1 MYSTRARAGSVEAQ
15 RMQDLQRLRVAVPSS
30 GRGRGVLVI
39 AAGGGGAERHARDA
53 CDRLA
58 RGGFVAAAAWVADA
72 AGAPGAAER
81 AAVDAGIEQLF
92 CEHATEG
99 PRVGLVGFGRGA
111 LLALDAAA
119 RGARVAAV
127 IALDPRFETAWLDA
141 ALPRIDAFVLAVCAE
156 KEAGEAGVG
165 AADLDRRLRGEGV
178 PCDVRS
184 QPGVGSGFLDEACA
198 DRYDAVAA
206 RAAWDA
212 AFARLRAEL

>member
-1 MYSTRARAGSVEAQ
+1 VASN
-15 RMQDLQRLRVAVPSS
+15 DLQRPRIAVPAS

-39 AAGGGGAERHARDA
+39 AAGAESQALDS

-58 RGGFVAAAAWVADA
+58 RGGFVATAVVLADA
-72 AGAPGAAER
+72 TGAPGAAER
-81 AAVDAGIEQLF
+81 AAVDAGIQDLF
-92 CEHATEG
+92 CAHAVEG

-141 ALPRIDAFVLAVCAE
+141 GLARIDAFVLAVCAE
-156 KEAGEAGVG
+156 KEVAETTAS
-165 AADLDRRLRGEGV
+165 AAELDRRLRGEEV
-178 PCDVRS
+178 LCEVRS
-184 QPGVGSGFLDEACA
+184 QPGVETGFLDAARA

>member
-1 MYSTRARAGSVEAQ
+1 
-15 RMQDLQRLRVAVPSS
+15 MQDLQRPRVAIPAT

-39 AAGGGGAERHARDA
+39 ASGAGAEAHAREA

-58 RGGFVAAAAWVADA
+58 RGGFVAIAAVLADA
-72 AGAPGAAER
+72 AGTPAASER
-81 AAVDAGIEQLF
+81 SAVDAGIEQLF

-99 PRVGLVGFGRGA
+99 SRVGVLGFGRGA

-127 IALDPRFETAWLDA
+127 IALDPRFEMAWVDA
-141 ALPRIDAFVLAVCAE
+141 ALARIDAFVLAVCAE
-156 KEAGEAGVG
+156 KEAGETLAS
-165 AADLDRRLRGEGV
+165 AADLDRRLRAEGV
-178 PCDVRS
+178 LCEMRS
-184 QPGVGSGFLDEACA
+184 QPGVGTGFLDAARA

-206 RAAWDA
+206 RSTWDA

>member
-1 MYSTRARAGSVEAQ
+1 MH
-15 RMQDLQRLRVAVPSS
+15 DLQRARVAVPAS
-30 GRGRGVLVI
+30 GRGRGVLVV
-39 AAGGGGAERHARDA
+39 AAGAGAERLARDA

-58 RGGFVAAAAWVADA
+58 RGGLVAAACALADA

-81 AAVDAGIEQLF
+81 AAIDAGIEALF
-92 CEHATEG
+92 CEDATDG
-99 PRVGLVGFGRGA
+99 PRVGVVGFGRGA

-119 RGARVAAV
+119 RGARAAAV
-127 IALDPRFETAWLDA
+127 VALDPRFEPAWLDA
-141 ALPRIDAFVLAVCAE
+141 ALARIDAFVLAVCAE
-156 KEAGEAGVG
+156 KDAAEAVVD

-178 PCDVRS
+178 LCEVRS
-184 QPGVGSGFLDEACA
+184 QPGVAAGFLDQARA